1 MEDYFTVDQ
10 RFKMKYYLKI
20 GNFKI
25 DPYRKLNPIPS
36 GTVGAINE
44 LLVCSDLLSKGYHV
58 FRSVSQS
65 CPCDLII
72 LNNGNALRV
81 EVKTGR
87 MNKDGSACSPKTDRS
102 KHDVLATVVDGKIFY
117 EPAIENVNPQ
127 KEEGNERIGLLD
139 DQGSSGLPQN
149 FDNHRLP
156 DGRTSGTA
164 RPKTRKAMEVLEI
177 GNRGMEQMELEGLK
191 KFTH

>member
-1 MEDYFTVDQ
+1 
-10 RFKMKYYLKI
+10 MKYYLKI

-25 DPYRKLNPIPS
+25 DPQRKKSLIPS

-72 LNNGNALRV
+72 LDKGSALRV

-87 MNKDGSACSPKTDRS
+87 MNKDGSVSSPNKADKS
-102 KHDVLATVVDGKIFY
+102 NYDVLATVVGARIFY
-117 EPAIENVNPQ
+117 DPVIGSINQ
-127 KEEGNERIGLLD
+127 GKEKNNDGSNLSN
-139 DQGSSGLPQN
+139 DQRSSRPSQN
-149 FDNHRLP
+149 FKNHSLP
-156 DGRTSGTA
+156 HGRTPGTA
-164 RPKTRKAMEVLEI
+164 REETRKTMEVLKI
-177 GNRGMEQMELEGLK
+177 GNRGMVQMELEGVK
-191 KFTH
+191 KFIH